1 MAKKNKNNNIGL
13 SFTADTVD
21 LKTGIKDIKK
31 ELNQANKDFTQAT
44 AGMDNWSKSSDGL
57 TAKLKQ
63 LDTKLSGQKKTVE
76 LYQAEIERVSQLEGD
91 HSAQLEIL
99 KGKLQDAEIAVAKT
113 EKEVRKY
120 STSLEDVQTK
130 EKESSSSLGKLTD
143 KIKEQEA
150 ELADLQD
157 EYKDAVITYGKNSKE
172 AKALKGDIEK
182 LSGEL
187 DDNKKVVGDAE
198 KALDNLEDQ
207 FDDTAD
213 SADKFSDGIDGLK
226 SLGGTV
232 AKGIGGIVAGVGG
245 LATAFLATGEGTRE
259 FRNNMAKL
267 ETSFTEAGLTAEDAA
282 ETYKNLY
289 SVLGDEGQAT
299 EASTFLAKIADDE
312 KELADA
318 THTLTGIYATF
329 GAALPLEGLTE
340 AINHSSTLGSV
351 QGNLADALEWSGVN
365 VDDFNEQLAECSDE
379 EERQALIM
387 ETLSGI
393 YDGAADTYKEV
404 NADVIASNE
413 AQADLADTMA
423 AFGEKAEPIL
433 TIVKD
438 GFNSIMQEI
447 LALMENVDFEA
458 LGEKIKSGFSY
469 FTDTIIPAIKDGF
482 QWIMDNKDTLIAGIV
497 GIGTAMLA
505 WNVVSIV
512 QGVVGAIKAWTVA
525 TEGMTVAQ
533 KLLNLA
539 MKANPIGIVITIITS
554 LIAVVVTLWNTNE
567 DFRNAIIN
575 IWNKVKDAIATAI
588 NAVKT
593 KFDEFKVKFD
603 EIKTKAKEVLDKV
616 VEWFKDIPEKLGE
629 LKDKMLGIGKNLVE
643 GLWNGIKNAKDWVI
657 GKIKGFTGDVL
668 DSIKGFFGIHSPSR
682 EMAKIGK
689 FLDEGLA
696 LGLEKNK
703 KDVLDA
709 AEDVGDEVLDSFN
722 YIEDE
727 LKKTKIGDKLDILNV
742 KAGNP
747 FEGWSV
753 KELNAHLREARKS
766 LQETNNA
773 IAENIS
779 NQDNWTSSV
788 EATSEYAKNLKAGYA
803 QVSSMIDALNQKN
816 EERAS
821 LGLAPLESITT
832 EINSLQK
839 MLDLYKSEINEVKKY
854 TEDASKTVKKSWVDS
869 FEEALGISEEKMK
882 EWSDGLGGAIE
893 KVSGYIEGAFN
904 KIGEIGSALMDA
916 YNQQIEQESE
926 LLDYEL
932 NKYNETKD
940 AELAK
945 QQELYDN
952 GLISE
957 EQLAAVKEQIE
968 KEKQAQEKETLK
980 KKDALAKKQFES
992 QKATSIATALINGAL
1007 AIVKG
1012 FADLGPIGGAINA
1025 AAQAVLTGVQVGTI
1039 ASQKYVP
1046 MMARG
1051 GIVDS
1056 ATLAVVGEQGREAVI
1071 PLENN
1076 LGWIHELAAK
1086 ISEIMSKDFSFGG
1099 QLQMQPAV
1107 APVIN
1112 NYNTFNQTNNSPTA
1126 LSRKE
1131 IYRQSKNLLSLKGT
1145 E

>member
-1 MAKKNKNNNIGL
+1 MAKKQNNIGL

-150 ELADLQD
+150 ELSDLED
-157 EYKDAVITYGKNSKE
+157 AYKDTVITYGKNSKE

-187 DDNKKVVGDAE
+187 DDNKKIVGDAE

-226 SLGGTV
+226 DLGGKV
-232 AKGIGGIVAGVGG
+232 AGGLGAIVTGVGG
-245 LATAFLATGEGTRE
+245 LATAFLATAEGTKE
-259 FRNNMAKL
+259 FRTNMGKL
-267 ETSFTEAGLTAEDAA
+267 ETSFTEAGLTADDAA

-312 KELADA
+312 KELADM

-365 VDDFNEQLAECSDE
+365 VDGFNEQLAECSDE

-413 AQADLADTMA
+413 AQASLSETMA

-438 GFNSIMQEI
+438 GFNSIMQEV

-482 QWIMDNKDTLIAGIV
+482 QWIMDNKDILIAGIV

-588 NAVKT
+588 NTVKT

-603 EIKTKAKEVLDKV
+603 ELKTKAKEVLDKV
-616 VEWFKDIPEKLGE
+616 VEWFKSIPEKLGE
-629 LKDKMLGIGKNLVE
+629 LKDKMLGIGKNLIT
-643 GLWNGIKNAKDWVI
+643 GLWEGITNAKDWI
-657 GKIKGFTGDVL
+657 LKKIKGFTSDVL
-668 DSIKGFFGIHSPSR
+668 DGIKSFFGIHSPSR

-696 LGLEKNK
+696 EGLEKNK

-727 LKKTKIGDKLDILNV
+727 LKKTKIGDKLGILNV

-773 IAENIS
+773 IAANGLS
-779 NQDNWTSSV
+779 QDKWTSSV

-803 QVSSMIDALNQKN
+803 QVSSMIDALNQKA
-816 EERAS
+816 EEREE
-821 LGLAPLESITT
+821 LGLAPLESINT
-832 EINSLQK
+832 EINSLKK

-854 TEDASKTVKKSWVDS
+854 TEDASKTVKTSWVDS

-893 KVSGYIEGAFN
+893 KVSGYIESAFN
-904 KIGEIGSALMDA
+904 KIGEIGTALVDA
-916 YNQQIEQESE
+916 YNQQIEQESA

-932 NKYNETKD
+932 DKYNETKD
-940 AELAK
+940 AELTK
-945 QQELYDN
+945 QQELYDS
-952 GLISE
+952 GILSE
-957 EQLAAVKEQIE
+957 EQFAAVKAKLE
-968 KEKQAQEKETLK
+968 KEKQDKEIETLK
-980 KKDALAKKQFES
+980 KKDALAKKQFEA
-992 QKATSIATALINGAL
+992 QKATSIATTLINGAM
-1007 AIVKG
+1007 AVVKG

-1025 AAQAVLTGVQVGTI
+1025 AAQAVLTGIQVGTI

-1046 MMARG
+1046 MLAKG
-1051 GIVDS
+1051 GVVDNP
-1056 ATLAVVGEQGREAVI
+1056 TLAMVGEAGKEVVM

-1076 LGWIHELAAK
+1076 TQWIHELAAK

-1099 QLQMQPAV
+1099 NLQPVFAQ
-1107 APVIN
+1107 APVVN
-1112 NYNTFNQTNNSPTA
+1112 NTYNYTQNVTSPKA

-1131 IYRQSKNLLSLKGT
+1131 LYRDGKNLLSLKST
-1145 E
+1145 N

>member
-226 SLGGTV
+226 SLGGKV
-232 AKGIGGIVAGVGG
+232 AGGLGAIVTGVGG
-245 LATAFLATGEGTRE
+245 LATAFLATAEGTKE
-259 FRNNMAKL
+259 FRTNMGKL

-312 KELADA
+312 KELADM

-365 VDDFNEQLAECSDE
+365 VDGFNEQLAECSDE

-413 AQADLADTMA
+413 AQASLSETMA

-438 GFNSIMQEI
+438 GFNSIMQEV

-458 LGEKIKSGFSY
+458 LGEKIKSGFAY
-469 FTDTIIPAIKDGF
+469 FIDTIIPAIKNGF
-482 QWIMDNKDTLIAGIV
+482 QWIMDNKDILIAGIV

-505 WNVVSIV
+505 WNTISII
-512 QGVVGAIKAWTVA
+512 QGVVGAIKGWTAA
-525 TEGMTVAQ
+525 TEGMTIAQ

-567 DFRNAIIN
+567 DFRNAVIE
-575 IWNKVKDAIATAI
+575 IWNKVKDGIASAI
-588 NAVKT
+588 NTVKT

-603 EIKTKAKEVLDKV
+603 ELKTKAKEVLDKV
-616 VEWFKDIPEKLGE
+616 VEWFKSIPEKLGE
-629 LKDKMLGIGKNLVE
+629 LKDKMLGIGKNLIT
-643 GLWNGIKNAKDWVI
+643 GLWEGIKNAKDWI
-657 GKIKGFTGDVL
+657 LGKIKGFTSDVL
-668 DSIKGFFGIHSPSR
+668 DGIKSFFGIHSPSR

-773 IAENIS
+773 IAANGLS
-779 NQDNWTSSV
+779 QDKWTSSV

-803 QVSSMIDALNQKN
+803 QVSSMIDALNQKA
-816 EERAS
+816 EEREE

-839 MLDLYKSEINEVKKY
+839 MLDLYKSEIAEVKAY
-854 TEDASKTVKKSWVDS
+854 TEKASADSNKSWVDS
-869 FEEALGISEEKMK
+869 LEDSLGIS
-882 EWSDGLGGAIE
+882 IE
-893 KVSGYIEGAFN
+893 KLEDWKEKAGNLISKVGGYMENAFS
-904 KIGEIGSALMDA
+904 KIGEIGSAIVD
-916 YNQQIEQESE
+916 YSNQMTENEIQKLEDE
-926 LLDYEL
+926 L
-932 NKYNETKD
+932 KVFNEAKD
-940 AELAK
+940 AEIAK
-945 QQELYDN
+945 QQELYDKGVLN
-952 GLISE
+952 E
-957 EQLAAVKEQIE
+957 EQFAAIKAQLEA
-968 KEKQAQEKETLK
+968 EKQSQEKETLNRK
-980 KKDALAKKQFES
+980 NELSKRQFES
-992 QKATSIATALINGAL
+992 QKSNSLAEAAIQGAL

-1012 FADLGPIGGAINA
+1012 FAELGPIAGAANA
-1025 AAQAVLTGVQVGTI
+1025 ITQATLTGIQVSTI
-1039 ASQKYVP
+1039 KAQKYIP

-1056 ATLAVVGEQGREAVI
+1056 PTIAMVGEAGKEAVM

-1086 ISEIMSKDFSFGG
+1086 ISEIMSRDFSFGG
-1099 QLQMQPAV
+1099 QLQPAIAGDV
-1107 APVIN
+1107 TN
-1112 NYNTFNQTNNSPTA
+1112 NYNYNYNQTINSPTA
-1126 LSRKE
+1126 LSRKQ
-1131 IYRQSKNLLSLKGT
+1131 IYRDTKNLLSLKGV

>member
-1 MAKKNKNNNIGL
+1 MAKNKSNNIGL

-91 HSAQLEIL
+91 HSTQLEIL

-130 EKESSSSLGKLTD
+130 EKESSSSLSKLTST
-143 KIKEQEA
+143 IKEQES
-150 ELADLQD
+150 ELSDLED
-157 EYKDAVITYGKNSKE
+157 AYKDTVITYGKNSKE

-187 DDNKKVVGDAE
+187 DDNKKIVGDAE

-245 LATAFLATGEGTRE
+245 LAASFLATGEGTRE

-267 ETSFTEAGLTAEDAA
+267 ETSFTEAGLTAEDAT
-282 ETYKNLY
+282 ETYKSLY

-299 EASTFLAKIADDE
+299 EATTFLAKIADNE
-312 KELADA
+312 KELTDM

-329 GAALPLEGLTE
+329 GASLPLEGLTE
-340 AINHSSTLGSV
+340 AINHTSSLGSV

-387 ETLSGI
+387 ETLSGL
-393 YDGAADTYKEV
+393 YDSAADTYKEV

-413 AQADLADTMA
+413 AQAGLSETMA

-438 GFNSIMQEI
+438 GFNSIMQEV

-482 QWIMDNKDTLIAGIV
+482 QWIMDNKDILIAGIV

-505 WNVVSIV
+505 WNTVSII

-575 IWNKVKDAIATAI
+575 IWNKVKDGIASAI
-588 NAVKT
+588 NTVKT
-593 KFDEFKVKFD
+593 KFDEFKVKF
-603 EIKTKAKEVLDKV
+603 EELKTKAKEVLDKV
-616 VEWFKDIPEKLGE
+616 VEWFKSIPEKLGE
-629 LKDKMLGIGKNLVE
+629 LKDKMLGIGKNLIT
-643 GLWNGIKNAKDWVI
+643 GLWEGITNAKDWI
-657 GKIKGFTGDVL
+657 LKKIKGFTSDVL
-668 DSIKGFFGIHSPSR
+668 DGIKSFFGIHSPSR

-696 LGLEKNK
+696 QGLEKNK

-727 LKKTKIGDKLDILNV
+727 LKKTKIGDKLGILNV

-773 IAENIS
+773 IAANGLS
-779 NQDNWTSSV
+779 QDKWTSSV

-803 QVSSMIDALNQKN
+803 QVSSMIDALNQKATER
-816 EERAS
+816 EE
-821 LGLAPLESITT
+821 LGLAPLESINT
-832 EINSLQK
+832 EINSLKK
-839 MLDLYKSEINEVKKY
+839 MLDLYKSEINEVKAY
-854 TEDASKTVKKSWVDS
+854 TEKAATDSSKSWVDK
-869 FEEALGISEEKMK
+869 FEESLGLTSDQLDDWSKNFGNAIS
-882 EWSDGLGGAIE
+882 
-893 KVSGYIEGAFN
+893 KVSGYIESAFN
-904 KIGEIGSALMDA
+904 KIGEIGTALVDY
-916 YNQQIEQESE
+916 YNQQIEQESA

-932 NKYNETKD
+932 DKYNETKD

-945 QQELYDN
+945 QQELYDS
-952 GLISE
+952 GMLSE
-957 EQLAAVKEQIE
+957 EQLAAAKEQIE
-968 KEKQAQEKETLK
+968 KQKQAQEKETLK
-980 KKDALAKKQFES
+980 KKDALAKKQFNA
-992 QKATSIATALINGAL
+992 QKATSIATTLINGAM
-1007 AIVKG
+1007 AVVKG

-1025 AAQAVLTGVQVGTI
+1025 AAQAILTGIQVGTI

-1046 MMARG
+1046 MLAKG
-1051 GIVDS
+1051 GVVDNP
-1056 ATLAVVGEQGREAVI
+1056 TLAMVGEAGKEVVM

-1076 LGWIHELAAK
+1076 TQWIHELAAK

-1099 QLQMQPAV
+1099 QLQMQPV
-1107 APVIN
+1107 VSGDITN
-1112 NYNTFNQTNNSPTA
+1112 NYYYTQNVTSPKA

-1131 IYRQSKNLLSLKGT
+1131 LYRDGKNLLSLRAID
-1145 E
+1145 

>member
-1 MAKKNKNNNIGL
+1 MAKKQNTIGM
-13 SFTADTVD
+13 SFTADTID
-21 LKTGIKDIKK
+21 LKNGIKQVKDEIAKADK
-31 ELNQANKDFTQAT
+31 EFQKNT
-44 AGMDNWSKSSDGL
+44 ASMDKWSNNTEGL
-57 TAKLKQ
+57 TAKLTQ
-63 LDTKLSGQKKTVE
+63 LNTKLDAQKRSVE
-76 LYQAEIERVSQLEGD
+76 LYQKAIEEVSAKEGD
-91 HSAQLEIL
+91 HSVELENL
-99 KGKLQDAEIAVAKT
+99 QKKLVDAEIAVKRT

-120 STSLEDVQTK
+120 STSLEDVQAK

-150 ELADLQD
+150 ELSDLED
-157 EYKDAVITYGKNSKE
+157 AYKDTVITYGKNSKE

-187 DDNKKVVGDAE
+187 DDNKKIVGDAE

-226 SLGGTV
+226 DLGGKV
-232 AKGIGGIVAGVGG
+232 AGGLGAIVTGVGG
-245 LATAFLATGEGTRE
+245 LATAFLATAEGTKE
-259 FRNNMAKL
+259 FRTNMGKL
-267 ETSFTEAGLTAEDAA
+267 ETSFTEAGLTADDAA

-312 KELADA
+312 KELADM

-365 VDDFNEQLAECSDE
+365 VDGFNEQLAECSDE

-413 AQADLADTMA
+413 AQASLSETMA

-482 QWIMDNKDTLIAGIV
+482 QWIMDNKDILIAGIV

-575 IWNKVKDAIATAI
+575 IWNKVKDGIASAI
-588 NAVKT
+588 NTVKT

-603 EIKTKAKEVLDKV
+603 ELKTKAKEVLDKV
-616 VEWFKDIPEKLGE
+616 VEWFKSIPEKLGE
-629 LKDKMLGIGKNLVE
+629 LKDKMLGIGKNLIT
-643 GLWNGIKNAKDWVI
+643 GLWEGITNAKDWI
-657 GKIKGFTGDVL
+657 LKKIKGFTSDVL
-668 DSIKGFFGIHSPSR
+668 DGIKSFFGIHSPSR

-696 LGLEKNK
+696 EGLEKNK

-727 LKKTKIGDKLDILNV
+727 LKKTKIGDKLGILNV

-747 FEGWSV
+747 FEGWSI
-753 KELNAHLREARKS
+753 KELNAHLKEARKS

-773 IAENIS
+773 IAANGLS
-779 NQDNWTSSV
+779 QDKWTSSV

-803 QVSSMIDALNQKN
+803 QVSSMIDALNQKATER
-816 EERAS
+816 EE
-821 LGLAPLESITT
+821 LGLAPLESINT
-832 EINSLQK
+832 EINSLKK

-854 TEDASKTVKKSWVDS
+854 TEDASKTVKTSWVDS

-893 KVSGYIEGAFN
+893 KVSGYIESAFN
-904 KIGEIGSALMDA
+904 KIGEIGTALVDY
-916 YNQQIEQESE
+916 YNQQIEQESA

-932 NKYNETKD
+932 DKYNETKD

-945 QQELYDN
+945 QQELYDS
-952 GLISE
+952 GMLSE
-957 EQLAAVKEQIE
+957 EQLAAVKAKLE
-968 KEKQAQEKETLK
+968 KEKQDKEIETLK
-980 KKDALAKKQFES
+980 KKDALAKKQFNA
-992 QKATSIATALINGAL
+992 QKATSIATTLINGAM
-1007 AIVKG
+1007 AVVKG

-1025 AAQAVLTGVQVGTI
+1025 AAQAVLTGIQVGTI

-1046 MMARG
+1046 MLAKG
-1051 GIVDS
+1051 GVVDNP
-1056 ATLAVVGEQGREAVI
+1056 TLAMVGEAGKEVVM

-1076 LGWIHELAAK
+1076 TQWIHELAAK

-1099 QLQMQPAV
+1099 NLQPVFAQ
-1107 APVIN
+1107 APVVN
-1112 NYNTFNQTNNSPTA
+1112 NTYNYTQNVTSPKA

-1131 IYRQSKNLLSLKGT
+1131 LYRDGKNLLSLKST
-1145 E
+1145 N